1 MEAYLLFQKL
11 FTGLMQRSCLG
22 GHKEVLFLEGLQV
35 LEGTVDVVQYS
46 ITLLLKPRQVI
57 PHLPGKKKKEERGRI
72 NRKQAQFHFPY
83 LQIQLPTG
91 TLAVPF
97 PETN

>member
-57 PHLPGKKKKEERGRI
+57 PHLPGKKKR
-72 NRKQAQFHFPY
+72 RKGENQQKTSTISLSIFTNSAAYRDAGGTFP
-83 LQIQLPTG
+83 
-91 TLAVPF
+91 
-97 PETN
+97 